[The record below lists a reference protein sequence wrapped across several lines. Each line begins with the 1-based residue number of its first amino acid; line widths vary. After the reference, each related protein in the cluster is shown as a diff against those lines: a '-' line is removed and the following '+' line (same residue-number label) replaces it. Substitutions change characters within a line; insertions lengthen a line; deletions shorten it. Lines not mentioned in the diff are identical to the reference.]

1 MDQRY
6 VSESSPQIKAVNVK
20 EEKDSWDLDLS
31 DTGDGEGW
39 VDLRWY
45 FGGEGTIGLADGLM
59 ERVKGR
65 DAHI

>member
-1 MDQRY
+1 M
-6 VSESSPQIKAVNVK
+6 SESSPQIKAVNVK

-39 VDLRWY
+39 VELRWLMIY
-45 FGGEGTIGLADGLM
+45 FGGEGSIGLADGLM